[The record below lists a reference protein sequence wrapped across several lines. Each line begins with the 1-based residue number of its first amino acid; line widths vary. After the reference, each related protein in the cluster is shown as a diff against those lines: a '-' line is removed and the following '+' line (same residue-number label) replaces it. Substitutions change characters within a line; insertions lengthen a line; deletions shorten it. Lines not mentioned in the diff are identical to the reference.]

1 MNKSSKIALGI
12 LGAAAVGVIIG
23 GLFYTEKGKEIR
35 QQIGN
40 KASDAKNSL
49 ADLYNRGKQKVSDTA
64 SQMSRKANGVKNSA
78 EDVIG

>member
-35 QQIGN
+35 EQIGS
-40 KASDAKNSL
+40 KASDAKDKL
-49 ADLYNRGKQKVSDTA
+49 ADLYNRGKQKVSD
-64 SQMSRKANGVKNSA
+64 QMSRKANGIKTDAESA
-78 EDVIG
+78 IG

>member
-35 QQIGN
+35 VKISS
-40 KASDAKNSL
+40 KAADAKDNL
-49 ADLYNRGKQKVSDTA
+49 ASFIKKGKERAKDAVNDL
-64 SQMSRKANGVKNSA
+64 SRKANGIKSSA
-78 EDVIG
+78 EDYVA

>member
-12 LGAAAVGVIIG
+12 LGSAAVGVIIG

-35 QQIGN
+35 EQIGS
-40 KASDAKNSL
+40 KASDAKDKL

-64 SQMSRKANGVKNSA
+64 NQMSRKANGIKTDAESA
-78 EDVIG
+78 IG

>member
-35 QQIGN
+35 EQIGH
-40 KASDAKNSL
+40 KASDAKDNI
-49 ADLYNRGKQKVSDTA
+49 ADLLKKGKHK
-64 SQMSRKANGVKNSA
+64 MSEVAQELSKKANGMKRTA
-78 EDVIG
+78 EDVIA